1 MNSNIKE
8 NLVKAGIVIGGGI
21 LLYMA
26 LKPSKDKITYTT
38 NNNATPPPPPKNAN
52 GEATPKP
59 TLENAEIVADAYTQA
74 LKAAETPSKLTEL
87 NQECMKEFGMRCYVD
102 KEGKLV
108 VCDVS
113 GNTILTK

>member
-26 LKPSKDKITYTT
+26 LKPSKDNITASSST
-38 NNNATPPPPPKNAN
+38 NNAAPPKNAT
-52 GEATPKP
+52 GEVTPKP
-59 TLENAEIVADAYTQA
+59 ENAEIVADAYTQA
-74 LKAAETPSKLTEL
+74 LQAAETPSKLTEL
-87 NQECMKEFGMRCYVD
+87 NQELMKEFGMRCYVD

-113 GNTILTK
+113 GTTILTK

>member
-1 MNSNIKE
+1 MSNIKE

-26 LKPSKDKITYTT
+26 LKPSKDNITASST
-38 NNNATPPPPPKNAN
+38 NAAPKNAT

-59 TLENAEIVADAYTQA
+59 TLENAEIVADAYIQA
-74 LKAAETPSKLTEL
+74 LQAAETPSKLTEL

>member
-1 MNSNIKE
+1 MNSNIKQ

-26 LKPSKDKITYTT
+26 LKPSKDNITSS
-38 NNNATPPPPPKNAN
+38 NNNPTTPKNAI
-52 GEATPKP
+52 GEDTPKP

-74 LKAAETPSKLTEL
+74 LQAAETPSKLTEL
-87 NQECMKEFGMRCYVD
+87 NQELMKEFGMRCYVD

-113 GNTILTK
+113 GNAILTK

>member
-1 MNSNIKE
+1 MSNIKE

-26 LKPSKDKITYTT
+26 LKPSKDNITSS
-38 NNNATPPPPPKNAN
+38 NNNTAPPPAPKNAI

-59 TLENAEIVADAYTQA
+59 TSENAEVVADAYTQA
-74 LKAAETPSKLTEL
+74 LQAGETPSKLTEL

-113 GNTILTK
+113 GNAILTK

>member
-1 MNSNIKE
+1 MSSNIKE

-26 LKPSKDKITYTT
+26 LKPSKDNITTT
-38 NNNATPPPPPKNAN
+38 NNASTPKNAN

-59 TLENAEIVADAYTQA
+59 TLENAEVVADAYTQA
-74 LKAAETPSKLTEL
+74 LQAGETPSKLTEL

-113 GNTILTK
+113 GNAILTK

>member
-26 LKPSKDKITYTT
+26 LKPSKDITSS
-38 NNNATPPPPPKNAN
+38 NSAAPPTPPKNAT
-52 GEATPKP
+52 GEVTPKP
-59 TLENAEIVADAYTQA
+59 ENAEIVADAYTQA
-74 LKAAETPSKLTEL
+74 LQAAETPSKLTEL
-87 NQECMKEFGMRCYVD
+87 NQELMKEFGMRCYVD

-113 GNTILTK
+113 GTTILTK

>member
-1 MNSNIKE
+1 MNISIKE

-26 LKPSKDKITYTT
+26 LKPSKDNITASSST
-38 NNNATPPPPPKNAN
+38 NNAAPPKNAT
-52 GEATPKP
+52 GEVTPKP

-74 LKAAETPSKLTEL
+74 LQAAETPSKLTEL
-87 NQECMKEFGMRCYVD
+87 NQECMKEFGMRCYLD
-102 KEGKLV
+102 KEGKLI

>member
-1 MNSNIKE
+1 MSGNIKE

-26 LKPSKDKITYTT
+26 LKPSKDNITASA
-38 NNNATPPPPPKNAN
+38 NNNAAPPKNAT

-74 LKAAETPSKLTEL
+74 FQAGETPSKLTEL

>member
-1 MNSNIKE
+1 MSSNIKE

-26 LKPSKDKITYTT
+26 LKPSKDNITTT
-38 NNNATPPPPPKNAN
+38 NNAAPPKNAV
-52 GEATPKP
+52 GEDTPKP

-74 LKAAETPSKLTEL
+74 LQAAETPSKLTEL

-102 KEGKLV
+102 KDGKLI

-113 GNTILTK
+113 GNAILTK

>member
-1 MNSNIKE
+1 MNSNIKQ

-26 LKPSKDKITYTT
+26 LKPSKDNITSS
-38 NNNATPPPPPKNAN
+38 NNNPTTPKNAT

-74 LKAAETPSKLTEL
+74 LQAAETPSKLTEL

-102 KEGKLV
+102 KDGKLV

-113 GNTILTK
+113 GNAILTK

>member
-1 MNSNIKE
+1 MNSNIKQ

-26 LKPSKDKITYTT
+26 LKPSKDNITSS
-38 NNNATPPPPPKNAN
+38 NSAAPPTAPKNAN

-74 LKAAETPSKLTEL
+74 LQAAETPSKLTEL

-113 GNTILTK
+113 GNAILTK

>member
-1 MNSNIKE
+1 MSSNIKE

-26 LKPSKDKITYTT
+26 LKPSKDNITAT
-38 NNNATPPPPPKNAN
+38 NNSNATPKNAT

-59 TLENAEIVADAYTQA
+59 TLENAEVVADAYTQA
-74 LKAAETPSKLTEL
+74 LQAGETPSKLTEL

-113 GNTILTK
+113 GNAILTK

>member
-1 MNSNIKE
+1 MSNIKE
-8 NLVKAGIVIGGGI
+8 NLVKAIIVIGGGI

-26 LKPSKDKITYTT
+26 LKPSKDNITSS
-38 NNNATPPPPPKNAN
+38 NNNTAPPAPKNAI

-59 TLENAEIVADAYTQA
+59 TSENAEVVADAYTQA
-74 LKAAETPSKLTEL
+74 LQAGETPSKLTEL
-87 NQECMKEFGMRCYVD
+87 NQELMKEFGMRCYVD

-113 GNTILTK
+113 GNAILTK